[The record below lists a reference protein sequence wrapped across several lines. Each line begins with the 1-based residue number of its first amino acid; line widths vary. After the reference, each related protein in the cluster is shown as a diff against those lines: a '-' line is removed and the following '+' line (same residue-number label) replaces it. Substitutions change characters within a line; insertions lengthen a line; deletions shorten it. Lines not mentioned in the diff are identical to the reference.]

1 MDYSKK
7 LKTEKLRR
15 LYIYHD
21 GLKLRNGRFSM
32 KALSIKTDK
41 QKNKTKQNKS
51 RNTQN

>member
-41 QKNKTKQNKS
+41 QKKPKQNKS